1 MKKIDNKVKVCF
13 LMAGETGHEYHR
25 ETFVENR
32 FIKKSIEN
40 KELLMIINEI
50 INK

>member
-1 MKKIDNKVKVCF
+1 
-13 LMAGETGHEYHR
+13 MAGETGHGSHR

-50 INK
+50 INKWVTSLKKTPTK